1 MIFTSLPFIIF
12 FVVVLLGTLIIQS
25 LFQHQF
31 QPYFQSQSWTTWSK
45 NSVKGVYI
53 KHFFLLVASYF
64 FYGWWDWR
72 FCFLLLFVTLVS
84 YLTALYSHRKVIYVV
99 GIAVPLI
106 ALGVFKYF
114 NFFLDTL
121 STISGHEIKTLKII
135 LPVGISFYTFQA
147 LSYVIDVHRGKL
159 AVERD
164 FIKLALYISF
174 FPQLVAGPIVRASDF
189 LPQLN
194 DNSRKLTAQNFAIG
208 IQIIAMGFFKKIVLA
223 DHLSVFVDDV
233 FRVPI
238 AFHWATIIL
247 AVVSYSLQIYF
258 DFSGYSDIATGCAK
272 CLGYDFVMNFN
283 LPYISRSVT
292 EFWRRWHISL
302 SGWLRDYLY
311 IPLGGN
317 RRGKVRQLI
326 NLMITMLLGGL
337 WHGANWTFV
346 FWGGLNGVALCLEKI
361 FTAQKKSVQKSVQKS
376 AQKSAQQ
383 RHGEY
388 GTRILQNI
396 AKNFLTCAFIA
407 FTWIFFRA
415 ENFSEALVII
425 KGIFTLQ
432 NGIKQPFFWS
442 FVALGLLFIAEIIA
456 VIKAKQKMKKYEEG
470 YEEYEKYAE
479 ARGFCPIM
487 NLNTITGLTM
497 FFVFVGLILGL
508 AFTGENPFVYF
519 QF

>member
-1 MIFTSLPFIIF
+1 MIFTSLAFMVFFTVVLAGVFIIQKF
-12 FVVVLLGTLIIQS
+12 TFS
-25 LFQHQF
+25 D
-31 QPYFQSQSWTTWSK
+31 S
-45 NSVKGVYI
+45 I
-53 KHFFLLVASYF
+53 KHYFLLAASYF

-72 FCFLLLFVTLVS
+72 FCFLLLFVSVS
-84 YLTALYSHRKVIYVV
+84 SYITALHCRKKPVYML
-99 GIAVPLI
+99 GISIPLLV
-106 ALGVFKYF
+106 LGVFKYF
-114 NFFLDTL
+114 NFFMASLGIHSFSSL
-121 STISGHEIKTLKII
+121 RII

-147 LSYVIDVHRGKL
+147 LSYVIDVHRGKFP
-159 AVERD
+159 AEED

-189 LPQLN
+189 LPQLYES
-194 DNSRKLTAQNFAIG
+194 SRKLTAENFCAG
-208 IQIIAMGFFKKIVLA
+208 IQIIAMGFFKKAVLA

-233 FRVPI
+233 FRVPV

-247 AVVSYSLQIYF
+247 AVMSYSLQIYF

-317 RRGKVRQLI
+317 RCGKSRQI
-326 NLMITMLLGGL
+326 VNLMITMLLGGL

-346 FWGGLNGVALCLEKI
+346 FWGGLNGFALCAEKI
-361 FTAQKKSVQKSVQKS
+361 FLHPKSENGVF
-376 AQKSAQQ
+376 
-383 RHGEY
+383 R
-388 GTRILQNI
+388 NI
-396 AKNFLTCAFIA
+396 VKIIAVFSFIS

-415 ENFSEALVII
+415 EKFSDAWSILR
-425 KGIFTLQ
+425 GILTLQ

-442 FVALGLLFIAEIIA
+442 FVAVVILIVSEIVATIR
-456 VIKAKQKMKKYEEG
+456 AK
-470 YEEYEKYAE
+470 
-479 ARGFCPIM
+479 RDSVTGFTPIM
-487 NLNTITGLTM
+487 NLSTVTGLTA
-497 FFVFVGLILGL
+497 FFVFVGIILGL